1 MAKIALG
8 WRAKLAV
15 MAIVSV
21 LLALASYQ
29 LVERYIAEQNQ
40 VVQQQEQE
48 DLVEILVSSID
59 LEIGSTLDP
68 MSMVIRSYPSAY
80 VQEDWLRPK
89 DAGLIA
95 GLTTTKFIE
104 RGEPLTPYAIAPDYS
119 GYFSDTLAAG
129 YYAITVG
136 ISPEQLHSGLLT
148 IGDKVTLMSV
158 LGDTDKMTEV
168 LLPKIEVIALDN
180 ISEPHLMM
188 SEAGQY
194 MPSTVTFAMT
204 QAQALQFEQMR
215 AGSFEVWLEHPQF
228 EYQQL
233 SKKIVPQVFSFSS
246 NGQGRQHEFSF

>member
-1 MAKIALG
+1 
-8 WRAKLAV
+8 

-119 GYFSDTLAAG
+119 GYFRILWLRVLCDNCGNFAG
-129 YYAITVG
+129 
-136 ISPEQLHSGLLT
+136 T
-148 IGDKVTLMSV
+148 I
-158 LGDTDKMTEV
+158 
-168 LLPKIEVIALDN
+168 
-180 ISEPHLMM
+180 
-188 SEAGQY
+188 
-194 MPSTVTFAMT
+194 
-204 QAQALQFEQMR
+204 AQR
-215 AGSFEVWLEHPQF
+215 AVNYW
-228 EYQQL
+228 
-233 SKKIVPQVFSFSS
+233 
-246 NGQGRQHEFSF
+246 R